1 MREEFREAAK
11 KRIVRVSKEA
21 LSMLDAACDQI
32 GKRFISDRLPPAFT
46 ATEMASTSESRTENG
61 GKIFP
66 NTLCRLARPG
76 IARLALEE
84 GKAVLYHCV
93 DNSRVY
99 QGNPLSPMEFEMDDA
114 PALELLLTTVE
125 PRWIQ
130 VQDLIHDDI
139 EEKMEIAQALYDEGI
154 LSILQTEKPDRS
166 VQVG

>member
-1 MREEFREAAK
+1 
-11 KRIVRVSKEA
+11 
-21 LSMLDAACDQI
+21 
-32 GKRFISDRLPPAFT
+32 
-46 ATEMASTSESRTENG
+46 MASTSESSSRGAGGGG
-61 GKIFP
+61 GKVWP

-76 IARLALEE
+76 IARLALEG

-99 QGNPLSPMEFEMDDA
+99 QGNPPSPMEFEMDDA

-130 VQDLIHDDI
+130 VQDLIHDDV

-154 LSILQTEKPDRS
+154 LSILQTEKPDKS

>member
-1 MREEFREAAK
+1 
-11 KRIVRVSKEA
+11 
-21 LSMLDAACDQI
+21 
-32 GKRFISDRLPPAFT
+32 
-46 ATEMASTSESRTENG
+46 
-61 GKIFP
+61 
-66 NTLCRLARPG
+66 
-76 IARLALEE
+76 
-84 GKAVLYHCV
+84 VLYHCV

-139 EEKMEIAQALYDEGI
+139 EEKMEITQALYNEGI
-154 LSILQTEKPDRS
+154 LSILQMEKPDRS